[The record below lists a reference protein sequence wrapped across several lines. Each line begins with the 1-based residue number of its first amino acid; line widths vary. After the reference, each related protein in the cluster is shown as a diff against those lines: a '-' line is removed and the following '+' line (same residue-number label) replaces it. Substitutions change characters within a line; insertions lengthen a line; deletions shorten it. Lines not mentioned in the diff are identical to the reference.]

1 MQLTQDVTWRTH
13 PRISLK
19 DLREKPNRES
29 KQNYQVKNALK
40 SLQFTWLRLYF
51 SSAMHKTISFQM
63 SNEKMKNIITFMGN
77 FENT

>member
-1 MQLTQDVTWRTH
+1 MQLTQDVTNASTH
-13 PRISLK
+13 LTQRDS
-19 DLREKPNRES
+19 REKPKQES
-29 KQNYQVKNALK
+29 KQNYQVKNAFK